1 MRFQALTWEL
11 VDKFP
16 RKVPEDAN
24 IWERTWCESAMLVHI
39 CGRDARGDSV
49 HVCCIDYTLV
59 FYARCSP
66 LASRP
71 LGTVA
76 PDRHRVTA
84 PAHASSTQ

>member
-1 MRFQALTWEL
+1 MSALARRRSEAAIENDERNL
-11 VDKFP
+11 NFSVVVYASLISLLDSIC
-16 RKVPEDAN
+16 EAN
-24 IWERTWCESAMLVHI
+24 
-39 CGRDARGDSV
+39 
-49 HVCCIDYTLV
+49 V